1 MPLILW
7 QESLYL
13 YTRNH
18 TIVRYSRKPIPILNW
33 TCSYRHFWNRILR
46 QNTKGLTSL
55 ILISENGHAYFPR
68 SLSPTFRERGIY
80 CWCACNLPWS
90 CSRHQSSVHS
100 PKKFS
105 RNLLHFLHQGTGY
118 PVFTDGFGWRIGCRI
133 RQKVQ
138 DYPTSFVYLCCLPPS
153 CALFRKRAVRHGSV
167 QDDEGKCKKNAWFGQ
182 KKLQNP
188 TPIHHPTPYP
198 TSNPSSEIPCK
209 YYRFYRRV

>member
-1 MPLILW
+1 M
-7 QESLYL
+7 
-13 YTRNH
+13 
-18 TIVRYSRKPIPILNW
+18 
-33 TCSYRHFWNRILR
+33 
-46 QNTKGLTSL
+46 GMLTSPVPCRRL
-55 ILISENGHAYFPR
+55 SGNGGFIVDVRAICH
-68 SLSPTFRERGIY
+68 EVVHDI
-80 CWCACNLPWS
+80 NLPYTL
-90 CSRHQSSVHS
+90 Q
-100 PKKFS
+100 KKFS

-118 PVFTDGFGWRIGCRI
+118 PVFTDDFGWRIGCRI

-198 TSNPSSEIPCK
+198 TSNPSSGIPCK
-209 YYRFYRRV
+209 YYRFCRRV

>member
-46 QNTKGLTSL
+46 QNTKGFTSL
-55 ILISENGHAYFPR
+55 ILISENGHAYFPLFLVADFQGTGDLLLMCVQSAMKLFTTSIFR
-68 SLSPTFRERGIY
+68 TLSKKVFTKSPTF
-80 CWCACNLPWS
+80 PT
-90 CSRHQSSVHS
+90 
-100 PKKFS
+100 P
-105 RNLLHFLHQGTGY
+105 GTGY
-118 PVFTDGFGWRIGCRI
+118 PVFTDDFGWRIGCRM

-138 DYPTSFVYLCCLPPS
+138 DYPTSFAYLCCLPPS

-188 TPIHHPTPYP
+188 TPIPYP
-198 TSNPSSEIPCK
+198 TIYPSPYPSPGMPCK
-209 YYRFYRRV
+209 Y

>member
-1 MPLILW
+1 M
-7 QESLYL
+7 
-13 YTRNH
+13 
-18 TIVRYSRKPIPILNW
+18 
-33 TCSYRHFWNRILR
+33 
-46 QNTKGLTSL
+46 GMLTS
-55 ILISENGHAYFPR
+55 PC

-118 PVFTDGFGWRIGCRI
+118 PVFTDDFGWRIGCRM

-138 DYPTSFVYLCCLPPS
+138 DYPTSFVCLCCLPPL

-167 QDDEGKCKKNAWFGQ
+167 QDDEGKCKKNTWFGQ

-188 TPIHHPTPYP
+188 TQIHHPTPYP
-198 TSNPSSEIPCK
+198 TPNPSSEIPCK
-209 YYRFYRRV
+209 YYRFFRRV